1 MNDTLDCLQSAC
13 VRLAQEGAIKDRLIE
28 AYAIHLFDVDSR
40 HLPESVRADFEALHE
55 AMHSAVPQ
63 PRECVI
69 RASVRK
75 MSIAQ
80 VRAHAALVVKVFSML
95 ARGGSETTSTHRTQR
110 VPSASPVV
118 ALFAEA

>member
-1 MNDTLDCLQSAC
+1 MNDTIDCLQSAC
-13 VRLAQEGAIKDRLIE
+13 VRLTQEGSIKERLIE
-28 AYAIHLFDVDSR
+28 AYATHLFDVEAR

-75 MSIAQ
+75 MSSSE
-80 VRAHAALVVKVFSML
+80 VRAHAALVVKVFSLL
-95 ARGGSETTSTHRTQR
+95 ARGGSETSSTPRIAR
-110 VPSASPVV
+110 VPTAPVV

>member
-13 VRLAQEGAIKDRLIE
+13 VRLAQEGSIKDRLIE
-28 AYAIHLFDVDSR
+28 AYATHLFDVEAR

-75 MSIAQ
+75 MSNAE
-80 VRAHAALVVKVFSML
+80 VRAHAALVVRVFSLM
-95 ARGGSETTSTHRTQR
+95 ARGGADVVSTLRMPRMTST
-110 VPSASPVV
+110 APVV

>member
-28 AYAIHLFDVDSR
+28 AYATHLFDVDSH

-75 MSIAQ
+75 MSIPE

-95 ARGGSETTSTHRTQR
+95 ARSESETIISHRTQR
-110 VPSASPVV
+110 VPSTAPVV

>member
-13 VRLAQEGAIKDRLIE
+13 VRLAQEGSIKDRLIE
-28 AYAIHLFDVDSR
+28 AYATHLFDVEAR
-40 HLPESVRADFEALHE
+40 HLPESVRADFDAFHE
-55 AMHSAVPQ
+55 AMHSVVPQ

-75 MSIAQ
+75 MSISE

-95 ARGGSETTSTHRTQR
+95 ARGGAETLSMHRIPR
-110 VPSASPVV
+110 VPSTAPVV